1 MNTYEYDGPVFLF
14 DQLIASKW
22 YGQTRATSEAKAKSN
37 LEYQYKK
44 KHGYLPNAKI
54 HLKGEIVMVI

>member
-14 DQLIASKW
+14 DQLIAPKW

-54 HLKGEIVMVI
+54 HIKGEIVMVM